1 MNDMELIN
9 AALGAAERAYAP
21 YSGFFVGAALLCK
34 SGAVYTGCNV
44 ENIAYGSTIC
54 AERVAF
60 TKAISEGVTD
70 FKAIAIANSSST
82 SCPPCGSCRQVM
94 SEFCEDD
101 FMIVLKNK
109 TFTLK
114 ELLPEHF
121 DIEEMY

>member
-1 MNDMELIN
+1 MENLYKQ
-9 AALGAAERAYAP
+9 AEDALRFAYAP
-21 YSGFFVGAALLCK
+21 YSRFKVGAALMAK
-34 SGAVYTGCNV
+34 DGRVFTGCNV

>member
-1 MNDMELIN
+1 MENLYKQAEN
-9 AALGAAERAYAP
+9 ALKYAYAP
-21 YSGFFVGAALLCK
+21 YSRFKVGAALMSK
-34 SGAVYTGCNV
+34 DGRVFTGCNV
-44 ENIAYGSTIC
+44 ENIAYGATIC

-70 FKAIAIANSSST
+70 FKAIAIANSNST
-82 SCPPCGSCRQVM
+82 NCPPCGCCRQVM
-94 SEFCEDD
+94 SEFCEED
-101 FMIVLKNK
+101 FLIILTNK

>member
-1 MNDMELIN
+1 MENLYKQ
-9 AALGAAERAYAP
+9 AEDALRFAYAP
-21 YSGFFVGAALLCK
+21 YSRFKVGAALMAK
-34 SGAVYTGCNV
+34 DGRVFTGCNV

-114 ELLPEHF
+114 ELLPEQF

>member
-1 MNDMELIN
+1 MENLYKQ
-9 AALGAAERAYAP
+9 AEDALRFAYAP
-21 YSGFFVGAALLCK
+21 YSRFKVGAALLAK
-34 SGAVYTGCNV
+34 DGRVFTGCNV

-101 FMIVLKNK
+101 FMIILKNK